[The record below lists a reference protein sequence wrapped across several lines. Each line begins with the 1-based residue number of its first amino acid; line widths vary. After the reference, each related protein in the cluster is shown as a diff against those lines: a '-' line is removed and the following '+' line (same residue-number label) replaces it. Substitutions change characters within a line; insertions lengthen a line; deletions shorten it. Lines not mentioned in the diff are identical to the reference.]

1 MKEFW
6 QKSRSHLLGFGAL
19 VSVPFFLL
27 GCGSEEPEAVGARP
41 VFVWSVPDWADT
53 ERVHFSGQAKS
64 PQEVRLSFRV
74 SGEIEELAVFPGKV
88 LEEGDLVARLDPTD
102 YELEVQRMESNLA
115 RAEAQLVRAEADY
128 QRTRALFEADNVSR
142 SVLDRDRALFDS
154 AEGEKSAAEKSL
166 ELAQQQLSH
175 TTLRAPREGTVSR
188 VPVEQFQSVQAGT
201 LVATMSSLERLRV
214 ETGVS
219 ERVIARIERGGEAEV
234 FFDRFPER
242 SFAAT
247 VVEVAVEPTRMATW
261 PVTVE
266 LAERDNG
273 LRPGMAGRVEFLLP
287 LEAENV
293 LFVPP
298 IAISQTGTET
308 PYAWVVNEEGRVS
321 RREVETGTLR
331 DGGLEVR
338 GGLEPGDHLV
348 VRGVRF
354 MEEGLEVEVREVEEG
369 DLR

>member
-1 MKEFW
+1 M
-6 QKSRSHLLGFGAL
+6 
-19 VSVPFFLL
+19 VPFFLL
-27 GCGSEEPEAVGARP
+27 GCAREEPEGVAPRP
-41 VFVWSVPDWADT
+41 VFGWTVPDWADT

-64 PQEVRLSFRV
+64 PQEVRMSFRV
-74 SGEIEELAVFPGKV
+74 SGEIEELAVFSGKV

-154 AEGEKSAAEKSL
+154 AQGEKKAAQKSL
-166 ELAQQQLSH
+166 ELAEQQLSH

-188 VPVEQFQSVQAGT
+188 VPVEQYQTVQAGT
-201 LVATMSSLERLRV
+201 LVATMSSMERLRV

-242 SFAAT
+242 SFPAT

-266 LAERDNG
+266 LDERENG

-298 IAISQTGTET
+298 VAISQTGTET

-321 RREVETGTLR
+321 RREVKTGTLR
-331 DGGLEVR
+331 DGGLEILE
-338 GGLEPGDHLV
+338 GLEPGDQLV

-354 MEEGLEVEVREVEEG
+354 MEEGLEVEVREVQEG